1 MGDPTPLDV
10 ILLAALGVGTGWL
23 GALIGIGGGIVLVP
37 VLVIGFGLDMR
48 IAVATS
54 LVAVIATSTAAGS
67 VYVGSG
73 QVNTRLAGTL
83 EIATTTGGVVGG
95 LVAQVL
101 PTSVLA
107 AVFAIVVGFTAVLM
121 ARRSARA
128 PSGEAGAKAEVGDGW
143 EEPGALAGA
152 YFDPARGVLVRYRAA
167 RLWLGSTVSL
177 LAGAMSGML
186 GVGGG
191 FLKVPAMNLGMDVPI
206 KVAAATSNFMIGV
219 TAAASVF
226 VYYGAGYVHPLIVV
240 PAALGI
246 MVGAIIGSRHA
257 QRASH
262 AMLARVM
269 SLVLAAVA
277 VEMGLKAF
285 GVQLGR

>member
-1 MGDPTPLDV
+1 
-10 ILLAALGVGTGWL
+10 LLATLGVGTGWL
-23 GALIGIGGGIVLVP
+23 GALIGIGGGIVMVP
-37 VLVIGFGLDMR
+37 ILVIGFGLDMR
-48 IAVATS
+48 IAIATS
-54 LVAVIATSTAAGS
+54 LVAVIATSTAAGG

-73 QVNTRLAGTL
+73 QVNTRLAVSL
-83 EIATTTGGVVGG
+83 EIATTIGGVVGG
-95 LVAQVL
+95 LVAQLL

-107 AVFAIVVGFTAVLM
+107 GIFAVVVGLTAVLM
-121 ARRSARA
+121 VRKAAKT
-128 PSGEAGAKAEVGDGW
+128 PSKAAVVEGQEGEVGGW
-143 EEPGALAGA
+143 EEPNELAGA
-152 YFDPARGVLVRYRAA
+152 YHDPAQGGLVHYRAI

-226 VYYGAGYVHPLIVV
+226 VYYGAGYVHPLIAV
-240 PAALGI
+240 PTALGI
-246 MVGAIIGSRHA
+246 MLGAVVGSRHSR
-257 QRASH
+257 RASH
-262 AMLARVM
+262 RVLARVM